1 MFFRNAFFWPID
13 YVSAHYIS
21 RYVAYST
28 LVNIQYHYE
37 STSKERR
44 HALGMQLKNLE
55 FDTLSFLQIDF
66 HLQFVK
72 EAEMVP

>member
-13 YVSAHYIS
+13 YASAHYIS

-28 LVNIQYHYE
+28 QLYSITMKVRLRKDFMHY
-37 STSKERR
+37 
-44 HALGMQLKNLE
+44 AKNLE

-66 HLQFVK
+66 RLQFVK